1 MAFFLS
7 MKKFAVTL
15 TLDFIAA
22 VILFVGTLHADEL
35 KNNGQPD
42 QLESP
47 SFESFMLNDESFAVI
62 VGKAPVN
69 AKVELIDGARKL
81 GETTADDKGSFTL
94 TLQKKLGKGQYHFVL
109 RATDQSGKSFTSVE
123 TVTVIISHKVP
134 DGMAA
139 FMNDPAGASR
149 FISNAPGIIEI
160 GKKTHNNFD
169 VTRITY
175 KNSILT
181 ISGQAEKNMQ
191 IIATLGN
198 MRLGSD
204 KTDINGK
211 FELSRF
217 VSLFSGDHVFRID
230 LFNDGG
236 ENVGS
241 LAIPFRIDER
251 HHPVN
256 QLYRDGKPV
265 KTVIVEKGDSLSSIA
280 EKAYGSSRYS
290 EAIYS
295 ANSAILKNPDHIT
308 KGQELILPEIDNSQK
323 SKAANAQ
330 TNLKEK

>member
-1 MAFFLS
+1 MAVFLS

-15 TLDFIAA
+15 APIFIGAF
-22 VILFVGTLHADEL
+22 VLFVGTLHADEL
-35 KNNGQPD
+35 KNSVQHE

-47 SFESFMLNDESFAVI
+47 SFESFMLNDENYAVI
-62 VGKAPVN
+62 VGKAPAN

-81 GETTADDKGSFTL
+81 GETNADEKGSFTL
-94 TLQKKLGKGQYHFVL
+94 TLDKILGKGQYHFVL
-109 RATDQSGKSFTSVE
+109 RATDQSGKSFTSLE
-123 TVTVIISHKVP
+123 TVTVIISHKGEH
-134 DGMAA
+134 GMTA
-139 FMNDPAGASR
+139 FMNDPAGPSR
-149 FISNAPGIIEI
+149 FISGAPAIIKI
-160 GKKTHNNFD
+160 GKKTDKNFD

-181 ISGQAEKNMQ
+181 ISGQAEKDMQ
-191 IIATLGN
+191 VIATLGN

-204 KTDINGK
+204 KTNDRGS
-211 FELSRF
+211 FSLSRF
-217 VSLFSGDHVFRID
+217 VSLFSGDHVFRVD
-230 LFNDGG
+230 LFNDSG

-280 EKAYGSSRYS
+280 EKVYGSSRYR

-295 ANSAILKNPDHIT
+295 ANSDALKNRDHIT
-308 KGQELILPEIDNSQK
+308 IGQELILPEIDNLQK
-323 SKAANAQ
+323 SKATTAQ
-330 TNLKEK
+330 TDLKEK